1 MNIYNVIHGIVEE
14 ENLTMDDFKQLATY
28 LLEKGV
34 IAREDSLL
42 EESLYDKYVRV
53 QNVIED
59 YFAVIDV
66 QVYHDE
72 RTSTIRLFAPASRTP
87 DNINGEDVNRSL
99 AMKLGSEESAYLLAL
114 AIIYDQKLREGNI
127 LDDASVEIDLDVFNT
142 TLASNLGF
150 TPTESKKDRKDA
162 LSTLRKLKAV
172 QFTDG
177 VFEDEDKP
185 LIIRHHI
192 KDLVL
197 DNMISPYIEEYKDE
211 D

>member
-1 MNIYNVIHGIVEE
+1 
-14 ENLTMDDFKQLATY
+14 
-28 LLEKGV
+28 
-34 IAREDSLL
+34 
-42 EESLYDKYVRV
+42 
-53 QNVIED
+53 
-59 YFAVIDV
+59 
-66 QVYHDE
+66 
-72 RTSTIRLFAPASRTP
+72 
-87 DNINGEDVNRSL
+87 
-99 AMKLGSEESAYLLAL
+99 MKLGSEESAYLLAL